1 MPKIDFCEDAELC
14 QSNNLSKNANAGKF
28 QKLSINCEKL
38 LKNPKN
44 LSKMLESF
52 KNLSKNGK
60 IVQKSCQI
68 MRKMPK
74 SSRYLSIMRKISKMS

>member
-44 LSKMLESF
+44 LSNMPESF
-52 KNLSKNGK
+52 KKFSKNGK
-60 IVQKSCQI
+60 NCSKILSNNAKNAGKLQI
-68 MRKMPK
+68 
-74 SSRYLSIMRKISKMS
+74 LVDNA